1 MGILDFFFG
10 NSKEKE
16 RQAELERQRIAAE
29 SSKDLQL
36 KEERQDRI
44 KKEQAAQSRMMTIE
58 PFVFNSN
65 CHQRYEGAYP
75 KMGLQECLRTV
86 SVVKNT
92 NGCSGYQLHP
102 GDGHIVKIFNDDV
115 GKPNMADKPM
125 RVVH

>member
-1 MGILDFFFG
+1 MGLLDFLLG

-29 SSKDLQL
+29 ARKAQQR
-36 KEERQDRI
+36 EE
-44 KKEQAAQSRMMTIE
+44 EQERLARARARMMTIE
-58 PFVFNSN
+58 PFVFKSN

-92 NGCSGYQLHP
+92 NGCSGYQLQP
-102 GDGHIVKIFNDDV
+102 GDGYIIKILKSLFS
-115 GKPNMADKPM
+115 
-125 RVVH
+125 